1 MHNTNDAALSGSGCW
16 VIPTHGLRAWA
27 RILRSSGW
35 CMGPYKDRVWTE
47 NFLHCELD
55 ASRFEI
61 GPTRKSRP
69 FFMLNRRAFLTALAA
84 SPLYVAARERGVN
97 IKVGVCT
104 RDFINAAKYGFDYVE
119 PAAADIAAMSDDD
132 FRDYSGDLLAS
143 PLRCHALNSL
153 IRRPDLKVVG
163 NEVSLSAVSDYLEPC
178 FARCKKLGASV
189 VVWGSAGS
197 RNVPE
202 GFSREKAWEQ
212 IAAYLQMAGDLARR
226 HDLIVAIEP
235 LRHQESNILNTGA
248 EAHKMVRTVKH
259 PSVRMIIDYCH
270 MRVENE
276 DPRIVET
283 AKHDIVHL
291 HFANPHGRVW
301 PHDLSEDG
309 QYKKFFRYLGD
320 IGYSG
325 GISVEGKGSFDA
337 DGTATRAFF
346 REAVKLA

>member
-1 MHNTNDAALSGSGCW
+1 M
-16 VIPTHGLRAWA
+16 I
-27 RILRSSGW
+27 
-35 CMGPYKDRVWTE
+35 
-47 NFLHCELD
+47 
-55 ASRFEI
+55 
-61 GPTRKSRP
+61 TRR
-69 FFMLNRRAFLTALAA
+69 MVLVALAA
-84 SPLYVAARERGVN
+84 SPLYLAAREHTAN

-104 RDFINAAKYGFDYVE
+104 RDYANAEKYGFDYIE
-119 PAAADIAAMSDDD
+119 PGAADIAAMSDDD
-132 FRDYSGDLLAS
+132 FNDYSGDLLAS
-143 PLRCHALNSL
+143 SLRCHALNSL

-163 NEVSLSAVSDYLEPC
+163 NEISLSAVSDYLEPC
-178 FARCKKLGASV
+178 FARCQKLGASV

-197 RNVPE
+197 RNVPA
-202 GFSREKAWEQ
+202 GFSRDKAWEQ
-212 IAAYLQMAGDLARR
+212 IATYLHMAGDLAKR

-259 PSVRMIIDYCH
+259 PNVRMIIDYYH

-301 PHDLSEDG
+301 PHDLSEDEE
-309 QYKKFFRYLGD
+309 YKKFFHYLGG